1 MINIFFRQGPS
12 TFNNSAEV
20 DGVDDAGQL
29 MVGGMSGAKTASWSG
44 GGGRERGGGAGGGG
58 GGGVEKKSGSKKAWK
73 IPTDCLFWLQG
84 LCNRGDECKFLH
96 THPPVECKI
105 GT

>member
-44 GGGRERGGGAGGGG
+44 GGGRERGGGAGGVGG
-58 GGGVEKKSGSKKAWK
+58 RRCGEEERLEKGVENS
-73 IPTDCLFWLQG
+73 D
-84 LCNRGDECKFLH
+84 
-96 THPPVECKI
+96 
-105 GT
+105 